1 MSKYK
6 INLPEVLSELSL
18 AFNQYEDALI
28 QNDVSVLEKY
38 FWNSPRTVRYGIT
51 ENLYGEEEISAYRK
65 ACIPVAPGRFITH
78 KVITSFGSDFG
89 TISIEFTYPESNK
102 IGRQMQTW
110 VRFSEG
116 WRVVAAHVSEI

>member
-18 AFNQYEDALI
+18 VFDQYEDALI
-28 QNDVSVLEKY
+28 RHDVSVLDKF
-38 FWNSPRTVRYGIT
+38 FWYSPRTVRYGVA
-51 ENLYGEEEISAYRK
+51 ENLYGGEEISAYRK
-65 ACIPVAPGRFITH
+65 ACDPVSPGRRITH
-78 KVITSFGSDFG
+78 KTITSFGSDFG
-89 TISIEFTYPESNK
+89 TISVEFTYPGSNQ

>member
-18 AFNQYEDALI
+18 VFNQYEDALI
-28 QNDVSVLEKY
+28 RNDVSALEKL
-38 FWNSPRTVRYGIT
+38 FWNSPRTVRFGME
-51 ENLYGEEEISAYRK
+51 ENLYGEEEISAYRE
-65 ACIPVAPGRFITH
+65 ACNPVAPGRFITH

-89 TISIEFTYPESNK
+89 TISVEFIYPESNQV
-102 IGRQMQTW
+102 GRQMQTW

>member
-1 MSKYK
+1 MSKHK

-18 AFNQYEDALI
+18 VFNQYEDALVR
-28 QNDVSVLEKY
+28 NDVSVLEKY
-38 FWNSPRTVRYGIT
+38 FWNSPRTVRYGIA

-65 ACIPVAPGRFITH
+65 ACDPVPPGRCITH

-89 TISIEFTYPESNK
+89 TISVEFTYPESNK